1 MSTDEDPADA
11 EERWRERRRVCD
23 GCPMR
28 YTSYC
33 DGCLKPTEN
42 EEKEEDEDED
52 EEHRQIH

>member
-1 MSTDEDPADA
+1 MSADEDPADA
-11 EERWRERRRVCD
+11 EERWRERRKVCD

-42 EEKEEDEDED
+42 EEKEEDEDE
-52 EEHRQIH
+52 EHRQVH